1 MKHLKILILSIVLMV
16 FLAPNV
22 YAEIKVFTKTVRQ
35 VITDDQ
41 SLDEAK
47 AAAIERAK
55 REALEQTGTYLEAL
69 TEVKASNN
77 EDFTKD
83 EILALTAGVTKVN
96 VISQKKT
103 EGETPAIEM
112 VLKIEVDT
120 AILDERVKKM
130 LNDRALQ
137 KKYDESQKDREAK
150 AIQNN
155 DLKAKNQKIQERLAE
170 TEKEKEELKKTI
182 AENSAAKERIVQS
195 ERLEAVEKDLNNDIR
210 QAKANVD
217 DYRSNSTASSYG
229 SNDYRRYYDSRNDE
243 TPDQTD
249 EEPYNYDTA
258 HGYTKTWRN

>member
-22 YAEIKVFTKTVRQ
+22 YAEIKVFTKAVRQ

-69 TEVKASNN
+69 TTVKASND

-83 EILALTAGVTKVN
+83 EILALTAGVTKVDI
-96 VISQKKT
+96 ISQKKN

-112 VLKIEVDT
+112 VLKVEVDT
-120 AILDERVKKM
+120 AVLDERVNKM
-130 LNDRALQ
+130 LNDRSLQ
-137 KKYDESQKDREAK
+137 RKYDESQKDRAAK
-150 AIQNN
+150 A
-155 DLKAKNQKIQERLAE
+155 LKNKELQAKLLAA
-170 TEKEKEELKKTI
+170 EKEKEELA
-182 AENSAAKERIVQS
+182 AEKEKLRKVAQDK
-195 ERLEAVEKDLNNDIR
+195 RLEAVEKDLDNDIR
-210 QAKANVD
+210 QARANVD
-217 DYRSNSTASSYG
+217 DYKSNGNASLYG
-229 SNDYRRYYDSRNDE
+229 SNDYRRYYDARNDE
-243 TPDQTD
+243 NPVQT